1 MIKFFRFVFYCQNVS
16 NFFNKK
22 FDFDN
27 FLSVEIET
35 HAKNNTNTFI
45 VVFSNFFIFNAEIEK
60 LVFLNVIEKIQNFQ
74 TILHVAFSNDVFI
87 DIAKKKIFVEIIQ
100 TAVENFLDIHDRLK
114 KNVIEK

>member
-45 VVFSNFFIFNAEIEK
+45 VIFSNFFIFNVEIEK

-87 DIAKKKIFVEIIQ
+87 DIAKKKILSKSFK
-100 TAVENFLDIHDRLK
+100 LLLK
-114 KNVIEK
+114 IFSMFMIVRKKM